1 LASRPVTE
9 CVAMDRFSEILEEC
23 NTDFLL
29 FTQTICAYC
38 NRAKNILKSKNLTF
52 SEVNF
57 DYEDNLRSEVVGVT
71 GHRTVPICFD
81 MRGEKP
87 IFIGGSDHL
96 IDYL

>member
-1 LASRPVTE
+1 
-9 CVAMDRFSEILEEC
+9 MDRFSEILKEC
-23 NTDFLL
+23 RTDFLL
-29 FTQTICAYC
+29 FTQTICVYC
-38 NRAKNILKSKNLTF
+38 NRAKNVLNSKNLTY

-57 DYEDNLRSEVVGVT
+57 DHEDNLRSEVVRIT

-96 IDYL
+96 IDYFQH

>member
-1 LASRPVTE
+1 MNIG
-9 CVAMDRFSEILEEC
+9 CVDLDRFSEILEEC

-29 FTQTICAYC
+29 FTQTICVYC
-38 NRAKNILKSKNLTF
+38 NRAKNVLNSKNLTF
-52 SEVNF
+52 SEINF
-57 DYEDNLRSEVVGVT
+57 DHEDNLRSEVVRIT

-96 IDYL
+96 IDYFQN

>member
-1 LASRPVTE
+1 
-9 CVAMDRFSEILEEC
+9 MDRFSEILNEC

-29 FTQTICAYC
+29 FTQTICGYC
-38 NRAKNILKSKNLTF
+38 NLPKNVLKSKNLTF
-52 SEVNF
+52 SEINM

-87 IFIGGSDHL
+87 VLIGGSDHL
-96 IDYL
+96 MDYL

>member
-1 LASRPVTE
+1 
-9 CVAMDRFSEILEEC
+9 MDRFSEILEEC
-23 NTDFLL
+23 STDFLL
-29 FTQTICAYC
+29 FTQTICVYC
-38 NRAKNILKSKNLTF
+38 NRAKNVLNSKNLTY

-57 DYEDNLRSEVVGVT
+57 DHEDNLRSEVVRIT

-96 IDYL
+96 IDYFQH

>member
-1 LASRPVTE
+1 MKICCKKNILIFSAISYSSFFIIIEVAKTNANLA
-9 CVAMDRFSEILEEC
+9 I
-23 NTDFLL
+23 
-29 FTQTICAYC
+29 TI
-38 NRAKNILKSKNLTF
+38 KGINILKSKNLTF

>member
-1 LASRPVTE
+1 LNIG
-9 CVAMDRFSEILEEC
+9 CVDLDRFSEILEEC

-29 FTQTICAYC
+29 FTQTICVYC
-38 NRAKNILKSKNLTF
+38 NRAKNVLNSKNLTF
-52 SEVNF
+52 SEINF
-57 DYEDNLRSEVVGVT
+57 DHEDNLRSEVVRIT

-96 IDYL
+96 IDYFQN

>member
-1 LASRPVTE
+1 
-9 CVAMDRFSEILEEC
+9 MDRFSEILKEC
-23 NTDFLL
+23 STDFLL
-29 FTQTICAYC
+29 FTQTICVYC
-38 NRAKNILKSKNLTF
+38 NRAKNVLNSKNLTY

-57 DYEDNLRSEVVGVT
+57 DHEDNLRSEVVRIT

-96 IDYL
+96 IDYFQH

>member
-1 LASRPVTE
+1 
-9 CVAMDRFSEILEEC
+9 MDRFSEILEEC

-29 FTQTICAYC
+29 FTQTICVYC
-38 NRAKNILKSKNLTF
+38 NRAKNVLNSKNLTF
-52 SEVNF
+52 SEINF
-57 DYEDNLRSEVVGVT
+57 DHEDNLRSEVVRIT

-96 IDYL
+96 IDYFQN

>member
-1 LASRPVTE
+1 
-9 CVAMDRFSEILEEC
+9 MDRFSEILEEC
-23 NTDFLL
+23 STDFLL
-29 FTQTICAYC
+29 FTQTICVYC
-38 NRAKNILKSKNLTF
+38 NRAKNVLNSKNLTY

-57 DYEDNLRSEVVGVT
+57 DHEDNLRSEVVRIT

-96 IDYL
+96 IDYFQN

>member
-1 LASRPVTE
+1 L
-9 CVAMDRFSEILEEC
+9 DRFSEILEEC

-29 FTQTICAYC
+29 FTQTICVYC
-38 NRAKNILKSKNLTF
+38 NRAKNVLNSKNLTF
-52 SEVNF
+52 SEINF
-57 DYEDNLRSEVVGVT
+57 DHEDNLRSEVVRIT

-96 IDYL
+96 IDYFQN